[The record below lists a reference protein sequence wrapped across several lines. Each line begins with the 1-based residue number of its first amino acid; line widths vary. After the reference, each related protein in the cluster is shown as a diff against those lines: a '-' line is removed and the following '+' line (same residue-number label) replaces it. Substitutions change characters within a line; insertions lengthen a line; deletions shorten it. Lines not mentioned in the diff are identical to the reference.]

1 MGLAGNHGVL
11 SDRFWKCDSKNVVV
25 APMWYRIVLVKIASR
40 MVTFWFSLGV
50 SAVRG
55 VKYCVTSGIA
65 VSPECAVEV

>member
-1 MGLAGNHGVL
+1 
-11 SDRFWKCDSKNVVV
+11 
-25 APMWYRIVLVKIASR
+25 MWYRIVLVKIASR